1 MDIRKEGSL
10 QMTKTHQ
17 GVCEQC
23 SKAFD
28 RQYTTR
34 KPTICITCKDD
45 NEAARQ
51 NKHQKAK
58 DIRKSVEARAE
69 LERLEAHLQALPY
82 ADAQAFLRDLCQQ
95 ALMNTLPIVQR
106 RALTCPKLYKD
117 VAKVE
122 PDPFTA
128 KHIIMRVNAYAIE
141 RYKMTF
147 SRLCKHDTTP
157 LTVSTIKFNLD
168 RYNPNRMR
176 EFDDEPPAAAAPR
189 ELEPPVIPKAPKQQ
203 EREHLMAAM
212 LGDTEEKPDWLV
224 WD

>member
-1 MDIRKEGSL
+1 
-10 QMTKTHQ
+10 MTKTHH

-23 SKAFD
+23 GKAFD
-28 RQYTTR
+28 RSYTTR

-51 NKHQKAK
+51 KKHQKAK

-69 LERLEAHLQALPY
+69 LERLEAQLQALPY
-82 ADAQAFLRDLCQQ
+82 ADAQTFLRDLCQQ
-95 ALMNTLPIVQR
+95 ALRNTLPVVQR

-147 SRLCKHDTTP
+147 SKLCRHDTTP

-168 RYNPNRMR
+168 RYAPRDLPA
-176 EFDDEPPAAAAPR
+176 FDDDSAPAEPR
-189 ELEPPVIPKAPKQQ
+189 ELELPVLQKDYKQQ
-203 EREHLMAAM
+203 EREDLMTAM
-212 LGDTEEKPDWLV
+212 LGDAEDEKPHWLN